1 MVFLGEQL
9 PVELLREG
17 VFGDTDVALF
27 SAGSGTSK
35 IFAPKAV
42 AQGAMVVDNSS
53 AFRQLAHVPLVV
65 PEINGERIA
74 DHQGIIAN
82 PNCTTIVTLMAV
94 APLHR
99 TAVVRSMIVDSY
111 QAASGAGAQALAELD
126 AQSAAM
132 ASGSEPRAELFAHV
146 LASNLIPKIGDMDA
160 CGYTTEELKMVH
172 ESRRILEAPQ
182 LVVSATCVRVPV
194 RRAHAVAVHLRTE
207 KPLSAQQAQEL
218 LREAVGVELLDAP
231 CEESYPMPLS
241 VSGRDE
247 VVVGRVRQQL
257 GDPHGIALW
266 AVGDQLLK
274 GAALNAVQIA
284 ELVVGHSPR
293 EEAS

>member
-1 MVFLGEQL
+1 MSYRVAIVGASGAVGQELLTVLARRRFPLAQLRLFGSERSAGTRMVFLGEQL

-132 ASGSEPRAELFAHV
+132 ASGSEVRAARQAWRPRQPWKADTP
-146 LASNLIPKIGDMDA
+146 SK
-160 CGYTTEELKMVH
+160 
-172 ESRRILEAPQ
+172 
-182 LVVSATCVRVPV
+182 
-194 RRAHAVAVHLRTE
+194 
-207 KPLSAQQAQEL
+207 
-218 LREAVGVELLDAP
+218 
-231 CEESYPMPLS
+231 
-241 VSGRDE
+241 
-247 VVVGRVRQQL
+247 
-257 GDPHGIALW
+257 
-266 AVGDQLLK
+266 
-274 GAALNAVQIA
+274 
-284 ELVVGHSPR
+284 
-293 EEAS
+293 